1 MAFYSGAHARRSL
14 WQFLAGRGVAA
25 MLGLLWLLWLVR
37 TLPAAEYGTY
47 VALVALVEIFYL
59 ASGFGLS
66 TLAQRYVAE
75 HRLHAP
81 ARQFRRFIGG
91 LLLWRLAFGLGGALL
106 LALGLAPL
114 LQWWGVALAPGA
126 QVGFLAWLVAGSL
139 SRYLDELFPAL
150 LLHGMSQGLAALGNA
165 LRLAFAAV
173 GGASVASHAALVWL
187 ELALATLSAGVGL
200 LLLAAYLRR
209 HPGAAD
215 GALHGQPGMW
225 AVARRFY
232 VVQLLGQAWSGN
244 AARLV
249 VSRLAGST
257 ATAGFGFCLAL
268 AEMLRNYLPAYLL
281 ANWLRPLMVARY
293 LEQRSLVPVMQ
304 MANAVLKVSWLA
316 VLPFAAFFVS
326 HGDALAGWISG
337 GRYGEGS
344 GPLLA
349 LLVLWVALQCLHL
362 IVTMITAT
370 LEQATP
376 NLWATALACGTLPLA
391 VPLVPWAGAA
401 AVAAMLVLAEA
412 AWVCFVLAWMRRR
425 GQALAFDAAGCARIV
440 ALAAAAALVLA
451 LMPAAEGAWL
461 AIPLLAACGLV
472 WAGCLVLRPF
482 AADEL
487 ALMQRAM
494 PARWR
499 RW

>member
-1 MAFYSGAHARRSL
+1 MAFYSGAQARRSL
-14 WQFLAGRGVAA
+14 WQFLAGKGAAATLGV
-25 MLGLLWLLWLVR
+25 LWLLWLVR

-47 VALVALVEIFYL
+47 VALVAVVEIFYL

-75 HRLHAP
+75 HRIHAP

-91 LLLWRLAFGLGGALL
+91 LLVWRLVFGLAGAVL
-106 LALGLAPL
+106 LALGLAPV

-139 SRYLDELFPAL
+139 SRFLDELFPAL
-150 LLHGMSQGLAALGNA
+150 LLHGLSQGLALLGNA
-165 LRLAFAAV
+165 LRLGFAAI

-187 ELALATLSAGVGL
+187 ELALSVVSAGAGV

-209 HPGAAD
+209 QPGASD
-215 GALHGQPGMW
+215 GVLHRQPAMW
-225 AVARRFY
+225 RVARRFY

-244 AARLV
+244 AAKLV
-249 VSRLAGST
+249 VSRLAGAT

-268 AEMLRNYLPAYLL
+268 VEMLRNYLPAYLL

-316 VLPFAAFFVS
+316 VLPVAAFFAS

-337 GRYGEGS
+337 GRYREGA
-344 GPLLA
+344 GVLLA
-349 LLVLWVALQCLHL
+349 LLALWAALQCLHV
-362 IVTMITAT
+362 IVTMVTAT

-376 NLWATALACGTLPLA
+376 NLWATALACAALPLA

-412 AWVCFVLAWMRRR
+412 AWVGFVLVWMRRR
-425 GQALAFDAAGCARIV
+425 GQALGFDVAGCARIV

-451 LMPAAEGAWL
+451 LLPAAEGAWL
-461 AIPLLAACGLV
+461 MAPLIGACALV

-487 ALMQRAM
+487 DLMQRVM

-499 RW
+499 PW